1 MGRHKHEIENGS
13 TSSISH
19 QLIGFDDE
27 GCVTNY
33 SGSVRTLSPEEVVR
47 ASSRIVNILDLAGDE
62 RYLKVTG
69 MC

>member
-1 MGRHKHEIENGS
+1 M
-13 TSSISH
+13 
-19 QLIGFDDE
+19 
-27 GCVTNY
+27 TNY